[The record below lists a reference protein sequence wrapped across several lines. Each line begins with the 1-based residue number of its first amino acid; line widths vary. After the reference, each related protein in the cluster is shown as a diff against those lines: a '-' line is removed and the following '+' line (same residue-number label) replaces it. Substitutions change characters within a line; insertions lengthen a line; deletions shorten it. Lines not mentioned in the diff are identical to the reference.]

1 MADLTPIGDLSSKDL
16 PTCADDS
23 EAILKTKLAVL
34 NSNNFEISKFLANL
48 LYKSKSHSTQMQS
61 LLPTLDDTKGPIMG
75 YDMEKQ

>member
-1 MADLTPIGDLSSKDL
+1 MADFTPIGDLSSKDL

-48 LYKSKSHSTQMQS
+48 R
-61 LLPTLDDTKGPIMG
+61 
-75 YDMEKQ
+75 

>member
-34 NSNNFEISKFLANL
+34 NNNFEISKFLANL
-48 LYKSKSHSTQMQS
+48 RYKSKSHSTQMQS
-61 LLPTLDDTKGPIMG
+61 LLPTLEDTKGPIMG